1 MTQDRTSKLKKI
13 KDQVINFKSSPLY
26 KHRIEKGFVPVIGE
40 GNHQAKIMFIAEAPG
55 YYEAKS
61 GRHFQGS
68 SGKIFDQLM
77 EAVGLK
83 RSEVY
88 ITNIVKDK
96 LPNNRNPNKLE
107 IDAYAPFLI
116 NQIKIIKP
124 KIIATLGKFSTDYL
138 FETCNLEKKP
148 LKIIHGKPHKITC
161 SYGECYIL
169 PLTHPAASLYKP
181 DLLPTMKKDF
191 QQIIKLSTNQASKSD

>member
-1 MTQDRTSKLKKI
+1 MTQDRTSKLKEI

-26 KHRIEKGFVPVIGE
+26 KHRIENGFVPVIGE

-77 EAVGLK
+77 ESAKLE

-88 ITNIVKDK
+88 ITNIIKDK

-107 IDAYAPFLI
+107 IDAYAPFLVR
-116 NQIKIIKP
+116 QIKIIKP

-138 FETCNLEKKP
+138 FEICNLEKKP
-148 LKIIHGKPHKITC
+148 LKIIHGKPFKITC
-161 SYGECYIL
+161 SYGECYVL
-169 PLTHPAASLYKP
+169 PLSHPAASLYKP
-181 DLLPTMKKDF
+181 DLLPAMKEDF
-191 QQIIKLSTNQASKSD
+191 QTILKLSINSTPKPD

>member
-1 MTQDRTSKLKKI
+1 MIQDRTSKLKDI
-13 KDQVINFKSSPLY
+13 KNQVINFKTSPLY
-26 KHRIEKGFVPVIGE
+26 EHRIENGFVPVIGE

-77 EAVGLK
+77 ESIKLK
-83 RSEVY
+83 RSQVY
-88 ITNIVKDK
+88 ITNIIKDK
-96 LPNNRNPNKLE
+96 LPNNRNPNRLE

-116 NQIKIIKP
+116 KQIKIIKP
-124 KIIATLGKFSTDYL
+124 KIIATLGKFSTDYI
-138 FETCNLEKKP
+138 FEICNLEKKP
-148 LKIIHGKPHKITC
+148 IKIIHGKPHKITC

-169 PLTHPAASLYKP
+169 PLSHPAASLYNP
-181 DLLPTMKKDF
+181 SLLPTMKKDF
-191 QQIIKLSTNQASKSD
+191 KEIIKLSKNSTPKSD

>member
-77 EAVGLK
+77 KAVGLK